1 MPEPSGDTMVPK
13 HIKTPKGIG
22 ILLRRPAILCVAIW
36 LLVLIVYG
44 RTLSVPFYFDDYSY
58 VAQNPLIAS
67 PGSLFDR
74 ELIVSAEVYED
85 VKNSVL
91 TRPVS
96 YLSFALNHLLDGT
109 DVRGYHLV
117 NILIHACNA
126 SLVFAFML
134 LAYRSYLARLEAS
147 GQQPLSSSLPD
158 QACLAAGAVAALFAV
173 HPVMTNA
180 VTYITQRMASL
191 ATLFCLL
198 AMVSYARALLSGE
211 AKARAC
217 WYILALAACAAS
229 MGSKMITFTMPLLLT
244 FYDLIFCSG
253 TLLRRALR
261 LAPFFAMVCLAAV
274 LLLGR
279 GVDVTEAG
287 GTQKS
292 IQRAV
297 TYALASPLEY
307 MTTSFATNTSAA
319 SFESITPIEY
329 LASQVR
335 VQATYLRLL
344 LVPTGLAFVREA
356 DLYRSLTDIP
366 VLLSATLHISLVAV
380 AILMLRRSRNDAGNA
395 FFLRTAVFGIFWF
408 YVALLMESS
417 IIPQDDLVLEH
428 RLYFPAFGGL
438 TALVSV
444 FFMIRREYLSTES
457 AGGILVLA
465 VCVLAVLTILRN
477 EQWRDPLAFWQDNM
491 VKSPDKTRIHGYI
504 GNLYMNRG
512 ETSKALQEYKKA
524 FSGDYRYG
532 QDHYVLGNMFFE
544 QNMYRDAVEE
554 YLAALRIRPD
564 KHEIY
569 LNLAEA
575 YRMLGENT
583 LSEMAEQ
590 RFVEGRSA
598 SEKKR

>member
-1 MPEPSGDTMVPK
+1 
-13 HIKTPKGIG
+13 
-22 ILLRRPAILCVAIW
+22 
-36 LLVLIVYG
+36 
-44 RTLSVPFYFDDYSY
+44 
-58 VAQNPLIAS
+58 
-67 PGSLFDR
+67 
-74 ELIVSAEVYED
+74 
-85 VKNSVL
+85 
-91 TRPVS
+91 
-96 YLSFALNHLLDGT
+96 
-109 DVRGYHLV
+109 
-117 NILIHACNA
+117 
-126 SLVFAFML
+126 
-134 LAYRSYLARLEAS
+134 
-147 GQQPLSSSLPD
+147 
-158 QACLAAGAVAALFAV
+158 
-173 HPVMTNA
+173 
-180 VTYITQRMASL
+180 
-191 ATLFCLL
+191 
-198 AMVSYARALLSGE
+198 
-211 AKARAC
+211 
-217 WYILALAACAAS
+217 
-229 MGSKMITFTMPLLLT
+229 
-244 FYDLIFCSG
+244 
-253 TLLRRALR
+253 
-261 LAPFFAMVCLAAV
+261 
-274 LLLGR
+274 
-279 GVDVTEAG
+279 
-287 GTQKS
+287 
-292 IQRAV
+292 
-297 TYALASPLEY
+297 
-307 MTTSFATNTSAA
+307 
-319 SFESITPIEY
+319 
-329 LASQVR
+329 QVR

-380 AILMLRRSRNDAGNA
+380 AILMLRRSRNDAGNT
-395 FFLRTAVFGIFWF
+395 FFLRTAAFGIFWL

-438 TALVSV
+438 TALVSL
-444 FFMIRREYLSTES
+444 FLMIRREYISAES

-477 EQWRDPLAFWQDNM
+477 EQWRDPLVFWQDNM
-491 VKSPDKTRIHGYI
+491 AKSPSKTRIHGYI

-564 KHEIY
+564 KHEVY

-575 YRMLGENT
+575 YRMLGENS